1 MMPEAPFD
9 PLKDARDRSSQLL
22 ETPEARESADDSEAT
37 ARSDNGRAIAR
48 RTQYRGA
55 GDPLFGFIIAAA
67 LSIGLTPLLPDSVE
81 LRYTLAWGALAGVSV
96 LSWLLGSMERI
107 GQERPDNLGWG
118 ILYAVMLGIPFL
130 VFLSQI
136 VLAPAADRLF
146 PGMSSGSLLAFL
158 VFVMPIA
165 ETLFFRGLL
174 QGQLAFWLVGLLA
187 TLWNI
192 VLFFPVMWGSV
203 ANRPAVTAVIVILL
217 LMMNLLY
224 VYVRKR
230 NGLAAAW
237 VCQIVAN
244 LIILYIPFLQ

>member
-9 PLKDARDRSSQLL
+9 PLKDAKDRSSHPQVAPEAL
-22 ETPEARESADDSEAT
+22 ETADHGETFAERT
-37 ARSDNGRAIAR
+37 AITR
-48 RTQYRGA
+48 RPNFRGA
-55 GDPLFGFIIAAA
+55 GDPVFGFVIAAA

-96 LSWLLGSMERI
+96 LSWLLGTMERI

-136 VLAPAADRLF
+136 VLAPAADHLF

-158 VFVMPIA
+158 VFVMPLA

-174 QGQLAFWLVGLLA
+174 QGQLTFWLVGLLA

-192 VLFFPVMWGSV
+192 VLFFPVMWDAV
-203 ANRPAVTAVIVILL
+203 AARPAVTAVIVILL

-237 VCQIVAN
+237 ICQIVAN
-244 LIILYIPFLQ
+244 LVILYIPFLQ

>member
-1 MMPEAPFD
+1 MMPNAPFD
-9 PLKDARDRSSQLL
+9 PL
-22 ETPEARESADDSEAT
+22 ENSADRQSNQPASPETLDSSENASEQPD
-37 ARSDNGRAIAR
+37 AAMRA
-48 RTQYRGA
+48 QYRGVS
-55 GDPLFGFIIAAA
+55 DPLFGFIIAAA
-67 LSIGLTPLLPDSVE
+67 LSVGLMPLLPDNVE

-96 LSWLLGSMERI
+96 LSWLLGNMERI

-118 ILYAVMLGIPFL
+118 VLYPVMLGIPFL
-130 VFLSQI
+130 VFLSQQ

-146 PGMSSGSLLAFL
+146 PGMTAGSLLAFL

-174 QGQLAFWLVGLLA
+174 QDQLAFWLVGLLA

-192 VLFFPVMWGSV
+192 LLFFPVMWGAV
-203 ANRPAVTAVIVILL
+203 TGFPAVTVAIVILL

-230 NGLAAAW
+230 NGLAASW
-237 VCQIVAN
+237 ICQIVAN

>member
-9 PLKDARDRSSQLL
+9 PLKDAKDRSSQP
-22 ETPEARESADDSEAT
+22 TDAPESLESADHRETFPEPT
-37 ARSDNGRAIAR
+37 AITR
-48 RTQYRGA
+48 RTNFRGA
-55 GDPLFGFIIAAA
+55 GDPLFGFVIAAA
-67 LSIGLTPLLPDSVE
+67 LSIGLTPLLPDNVE

-158 VFVMPIA
+158 IFVMPLA

-174 QGQLAFWLVGLLA
+174 QGQLVFWLVGLLA

-192 VLFFPVMWGSV
+192 VLFFPVMWGAV
-203 ANRPAVTAVIVILL
+203 AERPAVTAVIVILL

-230 NGLAAAW
+230 NGLAASW
-237 VCQIVAN
+237 ICQIVAN
-244 LIILYIPFLQ
+244 LAILYIPFLQ

>member
-1 MMPEAPFD
+1 MMPNAPFE
-9 PLKDARDRSSQLL
+9 PLEQDKDRSQ
-22 ETPEARESADDSEAT
+22 PESDAAESPDPAEQQDE
-37 ARSDNGRAIAR
+37 R
-48 RTQYRGA
+48 RTIAMRSQYRGA

-96 LSWLLGSMERI
+96 LSWLLGNTERI

-118 ILYAVMLGIPFL
+118 VLYGVMLGIPFL
-130 VFLSQI
+130 VFLSQQI
-136 VLAPAADRLF
+136 LAPAVDQLF
-146 PGMSSGSLLAFL
+146 PGMSPGSLLAFL

-174 QGQLAFWLVGLLA
+174 QGQLTFWIVGLLA
-187 TLWNI
+187 TVWNI
-192 VLFFPVMWGSV
+192 VLFFPVMWHSV
-203 ANRPAVTAVIVILL
+203 TEFPAVTLVIVLLL

-230 NGLAAAW
+230 NGLAASW
-237 VCQIVAN
+237 VCQIVLN
-244 LIILYIPFLQ
+244 LIILYIPFL

>member
-1 MMPEAPFD
+1 MMPNAPFD
-9 PLKDARDRSSQLL
+9 PLENSEERSHNQATLPDVL
-22 ETPEARESADDSEAT
+22 ESSEGA
-37 ARSDNGRAIAR
+37 ASRSPAAPRS
-48 RTQYRGA
+48 QYRGA
-55 GDPLFGFIIAAA
+55 GDPLFGFVIAAA
-67 LSIGLTPLLPDSVE
+67 LSIGLTPLLPDSIE

-96 LSWLLGSMERI
+96 LSWLLGNMERI

-130 VFLSQI
+130 VFLSQQ

-146 PGMSSGSLLAFL
+146 PGMTAGSLLAFL

-174 QGQLAFWLVGLLA
+174 QSQLAFWLVGLLA

-192 VLFFPVMWGSV
+192 VLFFPVMWQSV
-203 ANRPAVTAVIVILL
+203 AEFPAVTLVIVILL
-217 LMMNLLY
+217 LTMNLLY

-230 NGLAAAW
+230 NGLAASW
-237 VCQIVAN
+237 ICQIAAN

>member
-1 MMPEAPFD
+1 MMPKAPFD
-9 PLKDARDRSSQLL
+9 PLRDAKDR
-22 ETPEARESADDSEAT
+22 PARESASPEPVAPADGADSAEAAQERT
-37 ARSDNGRAIAR
+37 TIAGRTR
-48 RTQYRGA
+48 DRGA

-67 LSIGLTPLLPDSVE
+67 LSVGLTPLLPESVE

-96 LSWLLGSMERI
+96 LSWLLGNMERI
-107 GQERPDNLGWG
+107 GQERPENLGWG
-118 ILYAVMLGIPFL
+118 ILYALLLGIPFL
-130 VFLSQI
+130 VFLSRI
-136 VLAPAADRLF
+136 VLSPAADRLF

-187 TLWNI
+187 AVWNI
-192 VLFFPVMWGSV
+192 VLFFPVMWAAV
-203 ANRPAVTAVIVILL
+203 IELPAVTSVIVVLL

-224 VYVRKR
+224 VYVRRR

>member
-9 PLKDARDRSSQLL
+9 PLKDAKDRSSHRPGSV
-22 ETPEARESADDSEAT
+22 ETAAGADAIEEREERT
-37 ARSDNGRAIAR
+37 AIAR
-48 RTQYRGA
+48 RTNSRGA
-55 GDPLFGFIIAAA
+55 GDPLFGFIIATA
-67 LSIGLTPLLPDSVE
+67 LSVGLTPLLPDSVE
-81 LRYTLAWGALAGVSV
+81 LRYTLAWGALAGVSI
-96 LSWLLGSMERI
+96 LSWLLGNMERI
-107 GQERPDNLGWG
+107 GQERPENLGWG

-130 VFLSQI
+130 VFLSRI
-136 VLAPAADRLF
+136 ILAPAADRLF

-174 QGQLAFWLVGLLA
+174 QDQLAFWLVGLLA
-187 TLWNI
+187 TVWNI
-192 VLFFPVMWGSV
+192 VLFFPVMWGEV
-203 ANRPAVTAVIVILL
+203 TELPAVTAIIVILL

-237 VCQIVAN
+237 ICQIVAN
-244 LIILYIPFLQ
+244 LIILYVPFLQ

>member
-1 MMPEAPFD
+1 MMPNAPFD
-9 PLKDARDRSSQLL
+9 PLEKAKHRSPLSRDADESTASAEASDESSEHRSASL
-22 ETPEARESADDSEAT
+22 
-37 ARSDNGRAIAR
+37 R
-48 RTQYRGA
+48 RQYRGA
-55 GDPLFGFIIAAA
+55 SDPLFGFIIAAA
-67 LSIGLTPLLPDSVE
+67 LSIGLIPLLPESVE

-96 LSWLLGSMERI
+96 LSWLLGHMERI

-130 VFLSQI
+130 VFLSEHI
-136 VLAPAADRLF
+136 LGPAADQLF
-146 PGMSSGSLLAFL
+146 PNMSPGGLLAFL

-174 QGQLAFWLVGLLA
+174 QGQLAFWIVGLLA
-187 TLWNI
+187 TLWNL
-192 VLFFPVMWGSV
+192 VLFFPVMWQSV
-203 ANRPAVTAVIVILL
+203 TEYPAVTTVIAILL
-217 LMMNLLY
+217 LMMNLLF

-244 LIILYIPFLQ
+244 LIILYLPSLI

>member
-1 MMPEAPFD
+1 MMPNAPFD
-9 PLKDARDRSSQLL
+9 PLADTKDRPQS
-22 ETPEARESADDSEAT
+22 EPEAAEPVEFTERQNERTSIAL
-37 ARSDNGRAIAR
+37 RA
-48 RTQYRGA
+48 QYRGA
-55 GDPLFGFIIAAA
+55 SDPLFGFIIAAA
-67 LSIGLTPLLPDSVE
+67 LSVGLTPLLPESVE

-96 LSWLLGSMERI
+96 LSWLLGNMERI

-118 ILYAVMLGIPFL
+118 VLYGVLLGIPFL
-130 VFLSQI
+130 VFLSQH
-136 VLAPAADRLF
+136 VLAPAADQLF
-146 PGMSSGSLLAFL
+146 PGMSAGSLLAFL

-174 QGQLAFWLVGLLA
+174 QGQLLFWIVGLLA

-192 VLFFPVMWGSV
+192 VLFFPVMWQSITDHQAV
-203 ANRPAVTAVIVILL
+203 ALVIVVIL

-237 VCQIVAN
+237 ICQIVAN
-244 LIILYIPFLQ
+244 LIILYIPSL

>member
-9 PLKDARDRSSQLL
+9 PLKDARDRSSQPPDA
-22 ETPEARESADDSEAT
+22 PELAESAEAPQATEASE
-37 ARSDNGRAIAR
+37 NGTAIAR
-48 RTQYRGA
+48 RSYYRGA

-96 LSWLLGSMERI
+96 LSWLLGNMERI
-107 GQERPDNLGWG
+107 GQESPENLGWG

-130 VFLSQI
+130 VFLSQLI
-136 VLAPAADRLF
+136 LAPAADRLF

-187 TLWNI
+187 TVWNI
-192 VLFFPVMWGSV
+192 VLFFPVMWGEV
-203 ANRPAVTAVIVILL
+203 AERPAVTAVIVILL

-224 VYVRKR
+224 VYVRQR

-237 VCQIVAN
+237 ICQIVAN

>member
-1 MMPEAPFD
+1 MMPKAPFD
-9 PLKDARDRSSQLL
+9 PLENSEEPPQNQATLSDALEPSEGPAAHRPGAPRS
-22 ETPEARESADDSEAT
+22 
-37 ARSDNGRAIAR
+37 
-48 RTQYRGA
+48 QYRGA
-55 GDPLFGFIIAAA
+55 SDPLFGFIIAAA
-67 LSIGLTPLLPDSVE
+67 LSIGLTPLLPGSIE

-96 LSWLLGSMERI
+96 LSWLLGNMERI
-107 GQERPDNLGWG
+107 GQERPENLGWG

-130 VFLSQI
+130 VFLSQQ
-136 VLAPAADRLF
+136 VLDPAADRLF
-146 PGMSSGSLLAFL
+146 PGMTAGSLLAFL

-174 QGQLAFWLVGLLA
+174 QSQLAFWLVGLLA

-192 VLFFPVMWGSV
+192 VLFFPVMWQSV
-203 ANRPAVTAVIVILL
+203 AELPAVTLVIVILL

-230 NGLAAAW
+230 NGLAASW
-237 VCQIVAN
+237 ICQIVAN

>member
-9 PLKDARDRSSQLL
+9 PLKDAKDRSSQPPAEPESL
-22 ETPEARESADDSEAT
+22 ETADHRETSAERT
-37 ARSDNGRAIAR
+37 AIAR
-48 RTQYRGA
+48 RTNFRGA
-55 GDPLFGFIIAAA
+55 GDPLFGFVIAAA
-67 LSIGLTPLLPDSVE
+67 LSIGLTPLLPDNVE

-96 LSWLLGSMERI
+96 LSWLLGNMERI

-146 PGMSSGSLLAFL
+146 PDMSSGSLLAFL
-158 VFVMPIA
+158 VFVMPLA

-192 VLFFPVMWGSV
+192 VLFFPVMWGAV
-203 ANRPAVTAVIVILL
+203 AERPAVTAVIVILL

-237 VCQIVAN
+237 ICQIVAN
-244 LIILYIPFLQ
+244 LVILYIPFLQ